1 MNVTIVGTGYVGL
14 VTGCCLADSGND
26 VICVDNNTEKV
37 AALRRGEMPIYEP
50 GLEEIMVRNT
60 ANGRLTFTTDLAEG
74 VRQSDVIFLAL
85 PTPPQDDGSADLSA
99 VLAVAGQLGTCLPDK
114 YCVIIDKSTVPV
126 GTAEAVRQAI
136 SSQAGP
142 EAHFDVVSNPEFLR
156 EGYAVKDFTEP
167 ERVVVGVT
175 SEAAE
180 QVMRQLYEPF
190 IDDDRP
196 LYVTD
201 PATAELTKYAANAFL
216 VTKISFMNEMSHLS
230 EKMGADVEMLR
241 QAMGADSRIGH
252 KFLYPGIG
260 AGGSCFPKDVR
271 ALKHMADKHD
281 YDFKLLKSAMAI
293 NDQQQHLLVER
304 VKEYLQGNLEGKRF
318 ALWGLAFKP
327 NTDDIRE
334 APALT
339 IIDALLEGG
348 AEVAAY
354 DPAAAAHVRE
364 RYKDNTGVRIVED
377 KYAALEGATALLI
390 ATEWPEF
397 VEADLSRIKQSL
409 AQPLVFDGRNIFKPE
424 AMREAGFTYYSIGR
438 RPIIS

>member
-26 VICVDNNTEKV
+26 VVCVDNNAEKV
-37 AALRRGEMPIYEP
+37 AALKRGEMPIYEP

-60 ANGRLTFTTDLAEG
+60 ANGQLTFTTDLAEG
-74 VRQSDVIFLAL
+74 VQNADVVFLAL

-99 VLAVAGQLGTCLPDK
+99 VLAVAGQLGTCLPQQ
-114 YCVIIDKSTVPV
+114 YCVIVDKSTVPV
-126 GTAEAVRQAI
+126 GTAEAVRQTIAAK
-136 SSQAGP
+136 AGSD
-142 EAHFDVVSNPEFLR
+142 AQFDVVSNPEFLR

-167 ERVVVGVT
+167 ERVVVGVS

-180 QVMRQLYEPF
+180 QVMRRLYEPF

-196 LYVTD
+196 IYVTD

-241 QAMGADSRIGH
+241 QAVGADSRIGH

-271 ALKHMADKHD
+271 ALKHMADEHE
-281 YDFKLLKSAMAI
+281 YDFKLLKAAMAI
-293 NDQQQHLLVER
+293 NDQQQRLLVER
-304 VKEYLQGNLEGKRF
+304 LKAQQGSLEGKRF

-327 NTDDIRE
+327 HTDDIRE

-339 IIDALLEGG
+339 IIDALLESG
-348 AEVAAY
+348 AEVVAY
-354 DPAAAAHVRE
+354 DPAAAEHVRE
-364 RYKDNTGVRIVED
+364 RYKDNAGIRIVDD
-377 KYAALEGATALLI
+377 KYATLEGAAALLI

-397 VEADLSRIKQSL
+397 VEADLQQIKQGL
-409 AQPLVFDGRNIFKPE
+409 EQPLIFDGRNIFKPA

-438 RPIIS
+438 QPVTS